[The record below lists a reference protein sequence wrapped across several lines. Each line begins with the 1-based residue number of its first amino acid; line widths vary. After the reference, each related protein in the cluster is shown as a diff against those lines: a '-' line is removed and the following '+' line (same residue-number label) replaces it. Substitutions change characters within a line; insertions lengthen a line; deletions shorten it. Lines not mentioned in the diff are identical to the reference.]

1 MGRQVT
7 PAAQVLTSLISGFYG
22 ACTSGMAYTTSLVLD
37 VPSAASGTAKLSFLR
52 PPNQHHRNSSNSRRT
67 KNPLSFFIRYFRVL
81 LEAILPLGVRL
92 RILAARLFAF
102 QKLPYLVEFTRS
114 HTLGGVF
121 THKAIEHTAVGGIGK
136 AQSLLIN
143 MYGSECSPTTV
154 CLGRIHLV
162 PFVTA
167 WDLRKAPSWPGFGAF
182 LIGSTIPYLYN
193 PFKYYTIV
201 I

>member
-1 MGRQVT
+1 M
-7 PAAQVLTSLISGFYG
+7 AALSLTS
-22 ACTSGMAYTTSLVLD
+22 
-37 VPSAASGTAKLSFLR
+37 
-52 PPNQHHRNSSNSRRT
+52 RRA
-67 KNPLSFFIRYFRVL
+67 KNPLSFFVGYLRIFW
-81 LEAILPLGVRL
+81 EAVLPLGSGFH
-92 RILAARLFAF
+92 ILAARLFAF

-162 PFVTA
+162 PFITA
-167 WDLRKAPSWPGFGAF
+167 WDLRKAPSWAGFGAF
-182 LIGSTIPYLYN
+182 LIGIIIPVDVEYVN
-193 PFKYYTIV
+193 V
-201 I
+201 VQGGHDNV